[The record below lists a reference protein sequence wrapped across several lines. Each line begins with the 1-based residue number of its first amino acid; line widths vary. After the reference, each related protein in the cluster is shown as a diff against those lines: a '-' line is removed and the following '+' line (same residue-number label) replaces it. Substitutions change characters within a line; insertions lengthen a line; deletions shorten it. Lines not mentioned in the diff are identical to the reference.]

1 MELKNQEALIN
12 SKYRLVN
19 VFLMKVQCFRL
30 LGNLK
35 RNASVA
41 RGWKLFMD
49 TTLIFRDSAIKTRLA
64 HVDENLMNEL
74 CCVRNYPMSVAEE

>member
-12 SKYRLVN
+12 SKYRLVY
-19 VFLMKVQCFRL
+19 VLMKVQCFRL

-49 TTLIFRDSAIKTRLA
+49 TMLIFRDRAIKTRMA
-64 HVDENLMNEL
+64 HVDG
-74 CCVRNYPMSVAEE
+74 RNFVV